1 MRKQLTE
8 EGFANIFANFL
19 ARGLETL
26 VEPDGDSQ
34 VYGVADLPAGL
45 MEAACNNLR
54 IRSEFGGA
62 FVLAPERESDQHITP
77 EDLALRLR
85 ADPDSHL
92 VIFIPDE
99 FREAAE
105 SALSPAFFTPVDT
118 FRSLEQME
126 GQLISRINRVPLY
139 KRVATVWTNHAIP
152 RIPILKRI
160 DYLINVI
167 SLCLSHEEMGMFFH
181 KLDLIPDRNPD
192 VTDNF
197 PERLAL
203 NALSVATLC
212 GGEGPVTARVAAL
225 RLADA
230 GLARRVE
237 GLLAGLDDPTPP
249 ALAAAV
255 FDAEYRDEGAGLS
268 FDRWR
273 FEGEAGWS

>member
-26 VEPDGDSQ
+26 VEPDGDTQ
-34 VYGVADLPAGL
+34 VYGIADLPAGL

-62 FVLAPERESDQHITP
+62 FVLAPDRATDQHITP
-77 EDLALRLR
+77 EDLARR
-85 ADPDSHL
+85 VQADPDSHL

-99 FREAAE
+99 FRAAAE
-105 SALSPAFFTPVDT
+105 ATLSPAFFTPVDT
-118 FRSLEQME
+118 FRSLEEME
-126 GQLISRINRVPLY
+126 GQLITRINRVPLY
-139 KRVATVWTNHAIP
+139 KRVATVWSNHAIP

-167 SLCLSHEEMGMFFH
+167 SLCLTHEEMGMFFH

-192 VTDNF
+192 ATGNF
-197 PERLAL
+197 PERVAR
-203 NALSVATLC
+203 NALAVAVLC
-212 GGEGPVTARVAAL
+212 GGEGGIPDRVAAL
-225 RLADA
+225 GLADPDLA
-230 GLARRVE
+230 GRVEALLSGLAV
-237 GLLAGLDDPTPP
+237 PTPS

-273 FEGEAGWS
+273 FEGEAGWT